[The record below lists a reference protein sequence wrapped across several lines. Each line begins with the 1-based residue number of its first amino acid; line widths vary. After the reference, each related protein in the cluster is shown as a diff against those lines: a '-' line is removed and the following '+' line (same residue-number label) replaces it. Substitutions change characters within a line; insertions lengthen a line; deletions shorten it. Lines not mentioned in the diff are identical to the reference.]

1 MELHQ
6 LRYFLAVAQAGS
18 FSRAAERCHV
28 SQPSLSQQVTKLE
41 RRLRQRLFDRLGRR
55 VVLTNAG
62 RLLLDRAT
70 LIVSAVEDAERR
82 MRDAESLEGGR
93 LVIGAIPT
101 IAPYLLP
108 PALERFLR
116 LHPNVELTVHEDVT
130 SHLVTAAAAGDIDL
144 ALVALPVDD
153 ERLQSQHLL
162 TEPLLL
168 ALPCNHRL
176 CRRRRITIDDL
187 REERFILLNE
197 MHCLGE
203 QIITFCRGNDCQPR
217 IACRSAQIS
226 TIQALISLG
235 QGVSLIPEM
244 ARRADVARGRVYRLL
259 ADGKPTRTIGAV
271 WNRHRYQSHVAES
284 FLASIMS
291 SSLTGEDESMHS
303 KTTRPAR

>member
-28 SQPSLSQQVTKLE
+28 SQPSLSQQISKLE
-41 RRLRQRLFDRLGRR
+41 TRLRQRLFDRLGRR

-70 LIVSAVEDAERR
+70 AIVSAVEDAERR
-82 MRDAESLEGGR
+82 MRDAEGLEGGK
-93 LVIGAIPT
+93 LAIGAIPT

-108 PALERFLR
+108 PALERFLSR
-116 LHPNVELTVHEDVT
+116 HPNVELTVHEDVT
-130 SHLVTAAAAGDIDL
+130 SHLVTAAVAGDIDL
-144 ALVALPVDD
+144 ALVALPVEDQ
-153 ERLQSQHLL
+153 RLQAEPLL

-168 ALPCNHRL
+168 ALPPDHRL
-176 CRRRRITIDDL
+176 CKRRQVTIDDL
-187 REERFILLNE
+187 RQERFILLDE

-203 QIITFCRGNDCQPR
+203 QIISFCRANDCQPR

-226 TIQALISLG
+226 TVQALISLG

-244 ARRADVARGRVYRLL
+244 ARRADAKGGRVYRPL
-259 ADGKPTRTIGAV
+259 ADRKPTRTIGAV
-271 WNRHRYQSHVAES
+271 WHRHRYQSPVAEW
-284 FLASIMS
+284 FLACIKG
-291 SSLTGEDESMHS
+291 L
-303 KTTRPAR
+303 